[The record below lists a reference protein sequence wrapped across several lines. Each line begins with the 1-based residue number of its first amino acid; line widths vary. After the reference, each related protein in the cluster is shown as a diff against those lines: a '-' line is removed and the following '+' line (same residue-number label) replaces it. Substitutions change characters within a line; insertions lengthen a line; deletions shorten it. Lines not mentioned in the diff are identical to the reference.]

1 MSAATTT
8 ADLGAPLV
16 TAEDRTWGV
25 RAIFAWSLVGAV
37 AGILSGIFV
46 AAALGH
52 QDAISLSPRYD
63 LEGPIEFRSV
73 SAGMLPGALFGLLF
87 GAIFGLPAIVAA
99 AHLRRDLPR
108 RAVAALALSA
118 VAAALVPPAITLAG
132 SLADPPRDQAT
143 GAVQSWAAERY
154 EADLTDGQAG
164 ALLDYVNDSARP
176 DSLDLGG
183 GTTAVSDPDTRS
195 VSLSDPR

>member
-1 MSAATTT
+1 MSAATAA

-25 RAIFAWSLVGAV
+25 RAIFVWSLVGAV

-73 SAGMLPGALFGLLF
+73 GAGMLPGALFGLIF

-99 AHLRRDLPR
+99 VHLRRDLPR
-108 RAVAALALSA
+108 RAVAALALAA
-118 VAAALVPPAITLAG
+118 VAAALVPPSLTLAR
-132 SLADPPRDQAT
+132 SLADPPRDQAA

-154 EADLTDGQAG
+154 EVDLTDGQAG

-183 GTTAVSDPDTRS
+183 GTTPVFDPGTRS